1 MGAKIYTT
9 SIDMWSAG
17 CIFAGLLLKFCIG
30 HILNEHCLL
39 NRLHSRMGKV
49 VWSGKRKKRMTVKI
63 AGETMLLFY

>member
-1 MGAKIYTT
+1 MWYRPPDVLMGAKIYTT

-30 HILNEHCLL
+30 DILNENCLL

-49 VWSGKRKKRMTVKI
+49 WYGAETGKK
-63 AGETMLLFY
+63 E